1 MLILAKS
8 LLALMV
14 SFIIS
19 VIFGLVAIPLLKK
32 LKVKQHISVFLSK
45 LHNQKKGVPT
55 MGGIIFIIPTIVS
68 VLLLVLFEKIEFS
81 NNLFLILFVFVSYA
95 LLGFVD
101 DYLIIKR
108 NNNKGLTE
116 FQKLFGQILIAI
128 FFFVIFMNTG
138 REPVLDIHSLGISID
153 MGWFYGVFLLFILV
167 ASSNAVNLTDGLDGL
182 SGGLSVI
189 AFFAFGIISLGST
202 WVSGY
207 EEIGIF
213 CFILVGALLGFLV
226 YNAHPAKVIMG
237 DTGSLCLGATLA
249 AVSIITNHEISLII
263 VAGVFVIETLSV
275 LIQLFS
281 VKFFRKR
288 VFLMSPLHH
297 HFEKLGWSETDIVRM
312 FYVVGMILGMG
323 AVVYGVW
330 I

>member
-1 MLILAKS
+1 MLILAKA

-19 VIFGLVAIPLLKK
+19 VVFGLIAIPLLRK
-32 LKVKQHISVFLSK
+32 LKVKQRISIFLSK
-45 LHNQKKGVPT
+45 LHNQKNGVPT

-68 VLLLVLFEKIEFS
+68 IIILILLGKLEFS
-81 NNLFLILFVFVSYA
+81 NNLFIILFVFVAYA
-95 LLGFVD
+95 LLGFTD

-116 FQKLFGQILIAI
+116 FQKLLGQTVIALV
-128 FFFVIFMNTG
+128 FFIIFMKSG
-138 REPVLDIHSLGISID
+138 REPMLDIHSLGITID

-182 SGGLSVI
+182 AGGLSVI

-202 WVSGY
+202 WIAGS

-226 YNAHPAKVIMG
+226 YNAYPAKVIMG
-237 DTGSLCLGATLA
+237 DTGSLSLGATLA
-249 AVSIITNHEISLII
+249 AVSIITNHEISLIV
-263 VAGVFVIETLSV
+263 VAGVFVIETLTV
-275 LIQLFS
+275 LIQIFS
-281 VKFFRKR
+281 VKMFHKR
-288 VFLMSPLHH
+288 VFLMTPLHH
-297 HFEKLGWSETDIVRM
+297 HFEKLGWSETDIVRL
-312 FYVVGMILGMG
+312 FYVFGMLLGMG
-323 AVVYGVW
+323 AVIYGVW

>member
-19 VIFGLVAIPLLKK
+19 VVFGLIAIPLLKR
-32 LKVKQHISVFLSK
+32 LKVKQRVSIFLSK
-45 LHNQKKGVPT
+45 LHNQKNGVPT
-55 MGGIIFIIPTIVS
+55 MGGIIFIVPTIVS
-68 VLLLVLFEKIEFS
+68 VIILILLGKLEFS
-81 NNLFLILFVFVSYA
+81 NNLFIILFVFVGYA

-101 DYLIIKR
+101 DYLIVKR

-116 FQKLFGQILIAI
+116 FQKLLGQTVIALV
-128 FFFVIFMNTG
+128 FFIIFMKSG
-138 REPVLDIHSLGISID
+138 REPILDIHSLGITID

-182 SGGLSVI
+182 AGGLSVI
-189 AFFAFGIISLGST
+189 AFFAFGIISLGANWIAGS
-202 WVSGY
+202 

-226 YNAHPAKVIMG
+226 YNAYPAKVIMG
-237 DTGSLCLGATLA
+237 DTGSLSLGATMA
-249 AVSIITNHEISLII
+249 AISIITSHEISLIV
-263 VAGVFVIETLSV
+263 VAGVFVVETLTV
-275 LIQLFS
+275 LIQVFS
-281 VKFFRKR
+281 VKVFHKR
-288 VFLMSPLHH
+288 VFLMTPLHH
-297 HFEKLGWSETDIVRM
+297 HFEKLGWSETDIVRL
-312 FYVVGMILGMG
+312 FYVFGMLLGMG
-323 AVVYGVW
+323 AVIYGVW

>member
-1 MLILAKS
+1 MLILAKA

-19 VIFGLVAIPLLKK
+19 VIFGLIAIPLLRK
-32 LKVKQHISVFLSK
+32 LKVKQRISIFLSK
-45 LHNQKKGVPT
+45 LHNQKNGVPT
-55 MGGIIFIIPTIVS
+55 MGGIIFIVPTIVS
-68 VLLLVLFEKIEFS
+68 IIILILLGKLEFS
-81 NNLFLILFVFVSYA
+81 NNLFIILFVFVAYA
-95 LLGFVD
+95 LLGFTD

-116 FQKLFGQILIAI
+116 FQKLLGQTVIALV
-128 FFFVIFMNTG
+128 FFIIFMKSG
-138 REPVLDIHSLGISID
+138 REPILDIHSLGITIN

-182 SGGLSVI
+182 AGGLSVI

-202 WVSGY
+202 WIAGS

-226 YNAHPAKVIMG
+226 YNAYPAKVIMG
-237 DTGSLCLGATLA
+237 DTGSLSLGATLA
-249 AVSIITNHEISLII
+249 AVSIITNHEISLIV
-263 VAGVFVIETLSV
+263 VAGVFVIETLTV
-275 LIQLFS
+275 LIQIFS
-281 VKFFRKR
+281 VKMFHKR
-288 VFLMSPLHH
+288 VFLMTPLHH
-297 HFEKLGWSETDIVRM
+297 HFEKLGWSETDIVRL
-312 FYVVGMILGMG
+312 FYVFGMLLGMG
-323 AVVYGVW
+323 AVIYGVW

>member
-19 VIFGLVAIPLLKK
+19 VVFGLIAIPLLKR
-32 LKVKQHISVFLSK
+32 LKVKQRISIFLSK
-45 LHNQKKGVPT
+45 LHNQKNGVPT
-55 MGGIIFIIPTIVS
+55 MGGIIFIVPTIVS
-68 VLLLVLFEKIEFS
+68 IIILILMGKLEFS
-81 NNLFLILFVFVSYA
+81 NNLFIILFVFVGYA

-116 FQKLFGQILIAI
+116 FQKLLGQTVIALV
-128 FFFVIFMNTG
+128 FFIIFMKSG
-138 REPVLDIHSLGISID
+138 RQPILDIHSLGITID

-167 ASSNAVNLTDGLDGL
+167 ASSNAVNLT
-182 SGGLSVI
+182 V

-202 WVSGY
+202 WIAGS

-226 YNAHPAKVIMG
+226 YNAYPAKVIMG
-237 DTGSLCLGATLA
+237 DTGSLSLGATMA
-249 AVSIITNHEISLII
+249 AISIIISHEISLIV
-263 VAGVFVIETLSV
+263 VAGVFVVETLTV
-275 LIQLFS
+275 LIQVFS
-281 VKFFRKR
+281 VKVFHKR
-288 VFLMSPLHH
+288 VFLMTPLHH
-297 HFEKLGWSETDIVRM
+297 HFEKLGWSETDIVRL
-312 FYVVGMILGMG
+312 FYVFGMLLGMG
-323 AVVYGVW
+323 AVIYGVW

>member
-19 VIFGLVAIPLLKK
+19 VVFGLIAIPLLRK
-32 LKVKQHISVFLSK
+32 LKVKQRISIFLSK
-45 LHNQKKGVPT
+45 LHNQKNGVPT
-55 MGGIIFIIPTIVS
+55 MGGIIFIVPTIVS
-68 VLLLVLFEKIEFS
+68 IVILIFLGKLEFS

-95 LLGFVD
+95 LLGFID

-116 FQKLFGQILIAI
+116 FQKLLGQTVIAFV
-128 FFFVIFMNTG
+128 FFIIFMKSG
-138 REPVLDIHSLGISID
+138 RNPILDIHSLGITID

-182 SGGLSVI
+182 AGGLSVI

-202 WVSGY
+202 WIAGS

-226 YNAHPAKVIMG
+226 YNAYPAKVIMG
-237 DTGSLCLGATLA
+237 DTGSLALGATLA
-249 AVSIITNHEISLII
+249 AISIITSHEISLIV
-263 VAGVFVIETLSV
+263 VAGVFVIETLTV
-275 LIQLFS
+275 LIQVFS
-281 VKFFRKR
+281 VKVFHKR
-288 VFLMSPLHH
+288 VFLMTPLHH
-297 HFEKLGWSETDIVRM
+297 HFEKLGWSETDIVRL
-312 FYVVGMILGMG
+312 FYVFGMLLGMG
-323 AVVYGVW
+323 AVIYGVW

>member
-19 VIFGLVAIPLLKK
+19 VIFGLIAIPLLKK
-32 LKVKQHISVFLSK
+32 MNVKQHVSTFLSK
-45 LHNQKKGVPT
+45 LHDKKNGVPT
-55 MGGIIFIIPTIVS
+55 MGGVIFIIPTIVS
-68 VLLLVLFEKIEFS
+68 IVLLILLGKLEFS
-81 NNLFLILFVFVSYA
+81 NNLFIVLFVFISYA
-95 LLGFVD
+95 FLGFLD

-116 FQKLFGQILIAI
+116 FQKIVGQTLIAVV
-128 FFFVIFMNTG
+128 FFIIFMKSG
-138 REPVLDIHSLGISID
+138 RQPVLDIHSLGIKID

-182 SGGLSVI
+182 AGGLSVI

-202 WVSGY
+202 WIVGS

-213 CFILVGALLGFLV
+213 CFILVGALLGFLI
-226 YNAHPAKVIMG
+226 YNAYPAKIIMG
-237 DTGSLCLGATLA
+237 DTGSLSLGATLA
-249 AVSIITNHEISLII
+249 AVSIIISHEISLII

-275 LIQLFS
+275 IIQIISCRLF
-281 VKFFRKR
+281 KKR
-288 VFLMSPLHH
+288 LFLMTPLHH
-297 HFEKLGWSETDIVRM
+297 HFEKLGWREVDIVRL
-312 FYVVGMILGMG
+312 FYVFGMLLGMG
-323 AVVYGVW
+323 AVIYGVW

>member
-1 MLILAKS
+1 MLLLAKS

-19 VIFGLVAIPLLKK
+19 VIFGLVTIPLLKK
-32 LKVKQHISVFLSK
+32 LKVKQRVSIFLSK
-45 LHNQKKGVPT
+45 LHNQKNGIPT
-55 MGGIIFIIPTIVS
+55 MGGIIFIIPTIAS
-68 VLLLVLFEKIEFS
+68 IIILILLNKLEFS
-81 NNLFLILFVFVSYA
+81 NNLFIILFVFISYA
-95 LLGFVD
+95 LLGFID
-101 DYLIIKR
+101 DYLIIRR
-108 NNNKGLTE
+108 NDNKGLTQI
-116 FQKLFGQILIAI
+116 QKLLGQTVIAI
-128 FFFVIFMNTG
+128 IFFIIFMKSG
-138 REPVLDIHSLGISID
+138 RQPILDIHSLGIEIN
-153 MGWFYGVFLLFILV
+153 MGWLYGIFLLFILV

-189 AFFAFGIISLGST
+189 AFFAFGIISFGST
-202 WVSGY
+202 WIRGN

-237 DTGSLCLGATLA
+237 DTGSLSLGATLA
-249 AVSIITNHEISLII
+249 SIAIITSHEMTLII

-275 LIQLFS
+275 IIQTAS
-281 VKFFRKR
+281 VKLFKKR

-297 HFEKLGWSETDIVRM
+297 HFEKLGWSETDIVRL
-312 FYVVGMILGMG
+312 FYVIGMLLGMG
-323 AVVYGVW
+323 AVIYGVW

>member
-19 VIFGLVAIPLLKK
+19 VVFGLITIPLLRK
-32 LKVKQHISVFLSK
+32 LKMGQRVSTFLSK
-45 LHNQKKGVPT
+45 LHNKKNGIPT

-68 VLLLVLFEKIEFS
+68 IVLLILFKKLEFS
-81 NNLFLILFVFVSYA
+81 NNLFIILFVFVSYA
-95 LLGFVD
+95 LLGFID

-108 NNNKGLTE
+108 NNNQGLTE
-116 FQKLFGQILIAI
+116 IQKLFGQTVIALI
-128 FFFVIFMNTG
+128 FFIIYMKSG
-138 REPVLDIHSLGISID
+138 REPILDIHSLGITIN

-182 SGGLSVI
+182 AGGLSVI

-202 WVSGY
+202 WISGS

-213 CFILVGALLGFLV
+213 CFILVGALMGFLV

-237 DTGSLCLGATLA
+237 DTGSLSLGATLA
-249 AVSIITNHEISLII
+249 AVSIITNHEISLIV

-275 LIQLFS
+275 IIQVASVRLFH
-281 VKFFRKR
+281 KR
-288 VFLMSPLHH
+288 VFLMTPLHH
-297 HFEKLGWSETDIVRM
+297 HFEKLGWDERDIVRM
-312 FYVVGMILGMG
+312 FYVFGMLLSMG
-323 AVVYGVW
+323 AVIYGVW

>member
-19 VIFGLVAIPLLKK
+19 VIFGLITIPVLKK
-32 LKVKQHISVFLSK
+32 MKVKQSVSIFLSK
-45 LHNQKKGVPT
+45 LHNKKNGVPT
-55 MGGIIFIIPTIVS
+55 MGGVIFIIPTIAS
-68 VLLLVLFEKIEFS
+68 IIILIILKKLEFS
-81 NNLFLILFVFVSYA
+81 NNLLMILFVFISYA
-95 LLGFVD
+95 ILGFID

-116 FQKLFGQILIAI
+116 VQKLFGQTVIALV
-128 FFFVIFMNTG
+128 FFIIFMSSG
-138 REPVLDIHSLGISID
+138 RDPILNIHSLGISIN
-153 MGWFYGVFLLFILV
+153 MGWFYGFFLLFILV

-182 SGGLSVI
+182 AGGLSVI

-202 WVSGY
+202 WISGS

-213 CFILVGALLGFLV
+213 CFILVGALMGFLV

-237 DTGSLCLGATLA
+237 DTGSLSLGATLA
-249 AVSIITNHEISLII
+249 AVSIIINHEISLIV

-275 LIQLFS
+275 LIQMFS
-281 VKFFRKR
+281 YKTFHKR
-288 VFLMSPLHH
+288 VFLMTPLHH
-297 HFEKLGWSETDIVRM
+297 HFEKLGWEETDIVRM
-312 FYVVGMILGMG
+312 FYVFGMLLGMG
-323 AVVYGVW
+323 AVIYGVW

>member
-8 LLALMV
+8 LLALIV

-19 VIFGLVAIPLLKK
+19 VLFGLAMIPLLRK
-32 LKVKQHISVFLSK
+32 LNVKQRVSVFLSK
-45 LHNQKKGVPT
+45 LHNKKNGVPT

-68 VLLLVLFEKIEFS
+68 VILLILFNKIEFS
-81 NNLFLILFVFVSYA
+81 NNLFLVLFVFVSYA
-95 LLGFVD
+95 LLGFLD

-108 NNNKGLTE
+108 RNNKGLTE
-116 FQKLFGQILIAI
+116 FQKLFGQIVIAVI
-128 FFFVIFMNTG
+128 FFIIFMNSG
-138 REPVLDIHSLGISID
+138 REPVLDIHSLGVKID

-189 AFFAFGIISLGST
+189 AFLAFGIISLGST
-202 WVSGY
+202 WISGS

-237 DTGSLCLGATLA
+237 DTGSLSLGATLA
-249 AVSIITNHEISLII
+249 AVSIITNHEISLIV
-263 VAGVFVIETLSV
+263 VAGVFVIETLTV
-275 LIQLFS
+275 LIQMFS
-281 VKFFRKR
+281 VRVFKKR

-297 HFEKLGWSETDIVRM
+297 HFEKLGWRETDIVRL
-312 FYVVGMILGMG
+312 FYVFGMLFSMG

>member
-1 MLILAKS
+1 MLILAKA

-19 VIFGLVAIPLLKK
+19 VVFGLIAIPLLRK
-32 LKVKQHISVFLSK
+32 LKVKQRISIFLSK
-45 LHNQKKGVPT
+45 LHNQKNGVPT
-55 MGGIIFIIPTIVS
+55 MGGIIFIVPTIVS
-68 VLLLVLFEKIEFS
+68 IIILILLGKLEFS
-81 NNLFLILFVFVSYA
+81 NNLFIILFVFVAYA
-95 LLGFVD
+95 LLGFTD

-116 FQKLFGQILIAI
+116 FQKLLGQTVIALV
-128 FFFVIFMNTG
+128 FFIIFMKSG
-138 REPVLDIHSLGISID
+138 REPILDIHSLGITID

-182 SGGLSVI
+182 AGGLSVI

-202 WVSGY
+202 WIAGS

-226 YNAHPAKVIMG
+226 YNAYPAKVIMG
-237 DTGSLCLGATLA
+237 DTGSLSLGATLA

-263 VAGVFVIETLSV
+263 VAGVFVIETLTV
-275 LIQLFS
+275 LIQVFS
-281 VKFFRKR
+281 VKMFHKR
-288 VFLMSPLHH
+288 VFLMTPLHH
-297 HFEKLGWSETDIVRM
+297 HFEKLGWSETDIVRL
-312 FYVVGMILGMG
+312 FYVFGMLLGMG
-323 AVVYGVW
+323 AVIYGVW

>member
-1 MLILAKS
+1 MLILAKA

-19 VIFGLVAIPLLKK
+19 VVFGLIAIPLLRK
-32 LKVKQHISVFLSK
+32 LKVKQRISIFLSK
-45 LHNQKKGVPT
+45 LHNQKNGVPT
-55 MGGIIFIIPTIVS
+55 MGGIIFIVPTIVS
-68 VLLLVLFEKIEFS
+68 IIILILLGKLEFS
-81 NNLFLILFVFVSYA
+81 NNLFIILFVFVAYA
-95 LLGFVD
+95 LLGFTD

-116 FQKLFGQILIAI
+116 FQKLLGQTVIALV
-128 FFFVIFMNTG
+128 FFIIFMKSG
-138 REPVLDIHSLGISID
+138 REPILDIHSLGITID

-182 SGGLSVI
+182 AGGLSVI

-202 WVSGY
+202 WIAGS

-226 YNAHPAKVIMG
+226 YNAYPAKVIMG
-237 DTGSLCLGATLA
+237 DTGSLSLGATLA
-249 AVSIITNHEISLII
+249 AVSIITNHEISLIV
-263 VAGVFVIETLSV
+263 VAGVFVIETLTV
-275 LIQLFS
+275 LIQIFS
-281 VKFFRKR
+281 VKMFHKR
-288 VFLMSPLHH
+288 VFLMTPLHH
-297 HFEKLGWSETDIVRM
+297 HFEKLGWSETDIVRL
-312 FYVVGMILGMG
+312 FYVFGMLLGMG
-323 AVVYGVW
+323 AVIYGVW